1 MNIQSEKLDLIQWL
15 VELDD
20 LKTIKLIS
28 SLKFSDEANQEPLSK
43 ELKAALDQ
51 SLQEIEEG
59 KTISHAEVMRLT
71 KQKFPQ
77 LFK

>member
-1 MNIQSEKLDLIQWL
+1 MDIQSEKLDLIQWL
-15 VELDD
+15 AELDD

-28 SLKFSDEANQEPLSK
+28 SLKLYDEATQEPLSK

-51 SLQEIEEG
+51 SLQEVEEG
-59 KTISHAEVMRLT
+59 KTVSYAEVMRLT

-77 LFK
+77 LFN

>member
-1 MNIQSEKLDLIQWL
+1 MDIQSEKLDLIQWL
-15 VELDD
+15 VELDN

-28 SLKFSDEANQEPLSK
+28 SLKLSDEANQKSLSK
-43 ELKAALDQ
+43 ELKTALEQ

-59 KTISHAEVMRLT
+59 KTITHDEVMRLT
-71 KQKFPQ
+71 KQKLPH